1 MCGEN
6 YVGEFGRNVV
16 LRWEDHEDIN
26 KQAELGKNL
35 KIFPDRSSRSEVF
48 LVECVLKICS
58 KFTGEHPCRSVISIK
73 FQSNFIQ
80 ITLRHGCSP
89 VFLLHI
95 FRTPFTKD
103 TL

>member
-26 KQAELGKNL
+26 KQAELGKDL

-58 KFTGEHPCRSVISIK
+58 KFTGEH
-73 FQSNFIQ
+73 
-80 ITLRHGCSP
+80 
-89 VFLLHI
+89 LLL
-95 FRTPFTKD
+95 RTPLDACFCPDHQFQWKA
-103 TL
+103 LARKPE